1 MSPRPAD
8 QDQELML
15 RYQSGDASAF
25 ESIYSRHAGRV
36 YGYLLKKTNGDRE
49 QASELHQAVFL
60 KFHQSRASYRSEY
73 PVLQWLFVIARSVFL
88 DQIRKNSREVDSV
101 GDEGIEN
108 FATPEEDPSQD
119 SEPPSLEGLT
129 NDQREAVEAR
139 YLRDE
144 SFSEIARR
152 LGKTEVSVRKMI
164 SRAIQKLRSK
174 KGVADE
180 NA

>member
-1 MSPRPAD
+1 
-8 QDQELML
+8 ML

-25 ESIYSRHAGRV
+25 ESLYSLHAARV

-60 KFHQSRASYRSEY
+60 KFHQSRARYRSQY

-88 DQIRKNSREVDSV
+88 DQVRKSRREVDSV
-101 GDEGIEN
+101 GEERIEN
-108 FATPEEDPSQD
+108 FVAPEEDPSQD

-129 NDQREAVEAR
+129 PDQREAIEAR

-144 SFSEIARR
+144 SFAEIAHR
-152 LGKTEVSVRKMI
+152 LGKTEVTVRKMM
-164 SRAIQKLRSK
+164 SRAIQKLRAK
-174 KGVADE
+174 KGVTDE
-180 NA
+180 NAS